1 MIRFLNL
8 LGILF
13 AMTGSIAIAQTE
25 SPDLPESEA
34 PSDPTESSA
43 PAAPGTDV
51 TFARMSSEQVAEQ
64 VRSWLQAAGAESSA
78 AAERWQQPSRLAE
91 MSASELLDE
100 VILTFAEVDPAVRR
114 LVEQAQAAGPLDD
127 VVFDGIRNTP
137 FFQHQV
143 SLFQGRWLG
152 QHRFY
157 DESLALL
164 ESLKPDDVI
173 DPATLLFYRGVC
185 QAELLQRKPA
195 MDSLSLLLNN
205 TVAVPERYQVVA
217 TALLEELRQ
226 QEDEGLSQVARLMKD
241 VGRRLDLGRAGDQT
255 QDQEEAVIAAL
266 DKLMEELEQQQQQQQ
281 QSGADGN
288 GSQQNQSGSQGA
300 NRSQIKGSSAEGIA
314 DRKELNDKGKWGML
328 DDQQEAQT
336 RELIRQKFP
345 PNFLDQIGRYTKKLA
360 ERDSN

>member
-8 LGILF
+8 LGVLF
-13 AMTGSIAIAQTE
+13 AIANSIALAQTE
-25 SPDLPESEA
+25 SPDLPDSEGPA
-34 PSDPTESSA
+34 DQPEASA

-78 AAERWQQPSRLAE
+78 ATERWQQPSRLAE

-114 LVEQAQAAGPLDD
+114 LVDQAQAAGPLDD
-127 VVFDGIRNTP
+127 VIFDGIRNTP
-137 FFQHQV
+137 FFQNQV

-185 QAELLQRKPA
+185 QAELLQRKSA

-300 NRSQIKGSSAEGIA
+300 NRSQIKGSSAEGIV